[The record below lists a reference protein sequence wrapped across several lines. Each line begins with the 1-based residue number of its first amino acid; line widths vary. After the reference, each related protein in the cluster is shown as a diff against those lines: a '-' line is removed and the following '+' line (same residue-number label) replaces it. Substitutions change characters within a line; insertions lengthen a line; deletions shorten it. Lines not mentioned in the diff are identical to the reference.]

1 MGLLRTRI
9 AMLLSAPRLGPIR
22 HTDMHPALP
31 VFLTIGLA
39 LASLPTGIAP
49 ARASQDLTAE
59 QLIEQLRPGTGNARA
74 IRPNALGALSPLLQ
88 QANAPP
94 GVSAANL
101 YVLFRPGSAALTPG
115 AERTLDQLGRALV
128 SPVLH
133 GYRYRIEGHTDG
145 PGPQEQNVS
154 LSAERA
160 MAVRDYLVAR
170 FAMDPRQFDIIG
182 LGATQPLV
190 VAPPGTSEPLNR
202 RVQVVNLGR

>member
-1 MGLLRTRI
+1 MSTALSLRL
-9 AMLLSAPRLGPIR
+9 AVA
-22 HTDMHPALP
+22 
-31 VFLTIGLA
+31 LA
-39 LASLPTGIAP
+39 LGAPLPAV
-49 ARASQDLTAE
+49 ARAQPAHDITAE
-59 QLIEQLRPGTGNARA
+59 QLIDQLRPGTGTSRA
-74 IRPNALGALSPLLQ
+74 IRPNALGGLSPLLQ

-128 SPVLH
+128 SPVLA

-145 PGPQEQNVS
+145 PGAQEQNVS
-154 LSAERA
+154 LSSDRA
-160 MAVRDYLVAR
+160 AAVRDYLISR

-182 LGATQPLV
+182 LGASQPLV
-190 VAPPGTSEPLNR
+190 LAPAGIPEPLNR